1 MFFLI
6 EYYHFLCYTEKNNC
20 DFLLQM
26 DLIAPQNKI
35 AGRYQVIQL
44 LGQSEKSRV
53 FKVLDL
59 TSDQHL
65 ALKVFTDFSNGI
77 HHLQHEFRFLSSLS
91 HPNLVRVHQ
100 FGSER
105 DLYFFTMELVEGPDF
120 MVALTGQPLEERL
133 RLIAQ
138 LCRALEYIHQNDI
151 IHLDL
156 KPSNVLVSPE
166 AGVKLTDFGLAH
178 SSRSQ
183 GLLKAAGTPAYMSPE
198 VISGQIPDGRSDLY
212 SLGVLLY
219 QVFTG
224 RLPFEAP
231 TTEEMI
237 KHHIRSTPQPPK
249 VFDPSLPDEMQL
261 LILRLMAKDPNER
274 PASANEVIQEINR
287 GFGLDLP
294 LESDQ
299 AINRNLFFSRL
310 VGRDKEMADLFQALQ
325 LAAGGHGTC
334 IFISGETGIGRT
346 RLLSEFALQAQLSD
360 AQVFWTRCYS
370 IECTAYEP
378 IIQLLSQ
385 LLPLAQS
392 FCPEVVSFYGP
403 ELMTLLPHWRGLPEI
418 RDHPLPPQLP
428 PHETKLRLLDA
439 ITNFIFKTFEV
450 LPTKP
455 SVVILEG
462 LHWIDSE
469 SLEAIYHLGRNAS
482 RSRVLLIGSMRSDDI
497 DEHHPVLGLVE
508 RLSLEN
514 QAEQIYLKRLTAA
527 EVFTLL
533 GNVLYHA
540 EGLEPLASKIYSETD
555 GNPLLIEEAVFYLM
569 ESGQVRRRL
578 GHWQIDPF
586 SAQALALPTG
596 FRQALERKIQALTQ
610 RQTKS
615 LQALSVMGR
624 PATEKMLSFLTE
636 EPEDLVTEDL
646 IHLKG
651 RNLIVQ
657 IDSPEGPLYG
667 MHHSRIEK
675 LVYDELDDARAGYLH
690 GRAARL
696 LEQLGPSSYQDFIEL
711 ARHYEKAG
719 QSEIAKSWH
728 LKAASLLA
736 DHAPDQ
742 AILHYQAALRLCSPA
757 ESAEVLRPLLN
768 LYFLTGDSSRAAK
781 AASDLLKLTGP
792 SADLYRKLGVCQDRL
807 GDYKRAIDYL
817 NQGLSLS
824 QGDPVTTARIMASL
838 AATYLHQG
846 EYRNAE
852 RSCLEALKALP
863 PDSDPLVEAELYN
876 NLGQI
881 YWQLAEWAQAISV
894 HRKSLELKEKLDDQ
908 YGIATSLNNLGLV
921 YYRMYDW
928 DRAAECHQKSFA
940 IRERIGDISGLA
952 RSYNNLALIYRHL
965 YDWDRAMD
973 YHTKCLQTMERIGSS
988 YELAVSHTNLGLIH
1002 KARSEWDQA
1011 IWSYQR
1017 AIQISSSIGARNVLL
1032 DAYIRISELYLALGS
1047 IESANQYCQQT
1058 LELAAELGGR
1068 LEQGRGMN
1076 IQGRIYQ
1083 MRRQWDRAQE
1093 LLAQAREIFSELDI
1107 KAGEAFILK
1116 NLADLHRAR
1125 GEIRQSSLL
1134 ADRALSLAQ
1143 RVEEQQLVAEIILL
1157 KGELMEEQGHNGL
1170 VYLQWALEL
1179 AKRIN
1184 IKETMW
1190 PIHGALAQH
1199 AARKHRLAE
1208 ALEHYGQ
1215 ALAIFK
1221 QSCRNI
1227 NQPELKNCYLF
1238 EPRRRQLLR
1247 DIKKLRQEV
1256 SKHVP
1261 LA

>member
-1 MFFLI
+1 
-6 EYYHFLCYTEKNNC
+6 
-20 DFLLQM
+20 M
-26 DLIAPQNKI
+26 DIIAPNSKI
-35 AGRYQVIQL
+35 AGRYQVVQL
-44 LGQSEKSRV
+44 LGQSDKSRV

-59 TSDQHL
+59 TNDEHL
-65 ALKVFTDFSNGI
+65 ALKIFSDFSNGI
-77 HHLQHEFRFLSSLS
+77 HQLQHEFKFLSSLS
-91 HPNLVRVHQ
+91 HPNLVRVQQ
-100 FGSER
+100 FGNER
-105 DLYFFTMELVEGPDF
+105 DLHFFTMELVEGRDL
-120 MVALTGQPLEERL
+120 MASLADSSLEERL
-133 RLIAQ
+133 RLVAQ

-156 KPSNVLVSPE
+156 KPSNVLVTTD
-166 AGVKLTDFGLAH
+166 GQVKLTDFGLAH
-178 SSRSQ
+178 CSRSQ
-183 GLLKAAGTPAYMSPE
+183 GLLKAAGTPSYMSPE
-198 VISGQIPDGRSDLY
+198 VISGQMPDGRSDLY

-219 QVFTG
+219 QIFAG

-231 TTEEMI
+231 TTEELV
-237 KHHIRSTPQPPK
+237 KLHIRAVPQPPK
-249 VFDPSLPDEMQL
+249 VFDPSIPDEMQL
-261 LILRLMAKDPNER
+261 LILRLLAKDPNER

-294 LESDQ
+294 LESGQ
-299 AINRNLFFSRL
+299 AASRNLFLSRL

-360 AQVFWTRCYS
+360 AQVFWARCYS
-370 IECTAYEP
+370 SDCSAYEP
-378 IIQLLSQ
+378 VIQLLSQ

-418 RDHPLPPQLP
+418 RDHPLPTQLP

-439 ITNFIFKTFEV
+439 ITNFIFKTFEA
-450 LPTKP
+450 LPTRP
-455 SVVILEG
+455 SVMILEG
-462 LHWIDSE
+462 LHWVDSE
-469 SLEAIYHLGRNAS
+469 SLEAFYHLGRNAS
-482 RSRVLLIGSMRSDDI
+482 RSRVLLIGSMRSDDV

-508 RLSLEN
+508 RLSMEN

-527 EVFTLL
+527 EVSTLL
-533 GNVLYHA
+533 GNVFYHA
-540 EGLEPLASKIYSETD
+540 EGLEPLADRIYQETD
-555 GNPLLIEEAVFYLM
+555 GIPLLIEEAVFYLM

-578 GHWQIDPF
+578 GQWQVDAF
-586 SAQALALPTG
+586 SPQALALPTG
-596 FRQALERKIQALTQ
+596 FRQALERKLQSLSPRQANV
-610 RQTKS
+610 
-615 LQALSVMGR
+615 LQALAVMGR
-624 PATEKMLSFLTE
+624 PASEKMLSFLTE

-657 IDSPEGPLYG
+657 LDSAEGPLYG
-667 MHHSRIEK
+667 LHHSRIEK
-675 LVYDELDDARAGYLH
+675 RIYAGLEVGRASLLH

-696 LEQLGPSSYQDFIEL
+696 LEQLGPSTYQDNIEL
-711 ARHYEKAG
+711 ARHYEKSG
-719 QSEIAKSWH
+719 QGEIAKSCH
-728 LKAASLLA
+728 LRAAALLA

-742 AILHYQAALRLCSPA
+742 AITHYQAALKLCTAA

-781 AASDLLKLTGP
+781 AASDLLRISGP
-792 SADLYRKLGVCQDRL
+792 SADLYRRLGVCQDRL

-824 QGDPVTTARIMASL
+824 QGDPVMIAKIMASL

-846 EYRNAE
+846 EHRNAE
-852 RSCLEALKALP
+852 RCCLEALKALP

-908 YGIATSLNNLGLV
+908 YGIATSYNNLGLV

-928 DRAAECHQKSFA
+928 DRSAECHQKSFA

-965 YDWDRAMD
+965 YDWDKAID

-988 YELAVSHTNLGLIH
+988 FELAVSHTNLGLIH

-1011 IWSYQR
+1011 IWSYHR

-1047 IESANQYCQQT
+1047 MESANQYCQQA
-1058 LELAAELGGR
+1058 LDLAAELGGR

-1093 LLAQAREIFSELDI
+1093 LLTQAREIFSELDI

-1125 GEIRQSSLL
+1125 GEIRQSALL

-1157 KGELMEEQGHNGL
+1157 KGELLEEEGRSGL

-1179 AKRIN
+1179 ANRIN
-1184 IKETMW
+1184 IKETIW

-1199 AARKHRLAE
+1199 AARSHRLAE
-1208 ALEHYGQ
+1208 ALEHYQ
-1215 ALAIFK
+1215 RVLAIFK

-1256 SKHVP
+1256 SKNVA

>member
-1 MFFLI
+1 MQYFIDKWL
-6 EYYHFLCYTEKNNC
+6 FLCYTDLQYC

-26 DLIAPQNKI
+26 ESFTPNSRI
-35 AGRYQVIQL
+35 AGRYQIVQL
-44 LGQSEKSRV
+44 LGQGEKSRV
-53 FKVLDL
+53 FKVIDL
-59 TSDQHL
+59 TTDLPL
-65 ALKVFTDFSNGI
+65 ALKVFSDHSNGI
-77 HHLQHEFRFLSSLS
+77 YHLQHEFRFLSSLR
-91 HPNLVRVHQ
+91 HPNLVQVHH

-105 DLYFFTMELVEGPDF
+105 DLHFFTMDLVEGGDF
-120 MVALTGQPLEERL
+120 LAACQKSALTERL
-133 RLIAQ
+133 RLVAD

-156 KPSNVLVSPE
+156 KPSNILVSAE
-166 AGVKLTDFGLAH
+166 GIVKLTDFGLAH
-178 SSRSQ
+178 SSRNQS
-183 GLLKAAGTPAYMSPE
+183 LLKAAGTPAYMSPE
-198 VISGQIPDGRSDLY
+198 VISGQMPDGRSDLY

-219 QVFTG
+219 LIFAG

-231 TTEEMI
+231 TTEELVKLQI
-237 KHHIRSTPQPPK
+237 KGTPQPPK
-249 VFDPSLPDEMQL
+249 IFNPDVPDQMQL
-261 LILRLMAKDPNER
+261 LILKLLAKDPNER
-274 PASANEVIQEINR
+274 PASANEVIQEINH
-287 GFGLDLP
+287 GFGLDLA
-294 LESDQ
+294 LEEGTASS
-299 AINRNLFFSRL
+299 RHLFLSRL

-334 IFISGETGIGRT
+334 VFISGETGIGRT

-370 IECTAYEP
+370 SECSAYEP
-378 IIQLLSQ
+378 VVQLLSQ

-403 ELMTLLPHWRGLPEI
+403 ELATLLPHWRGLPEI
-418 RDHPLPPQLP
+418 RDHPLPTQLP

-439 ITNFIFKTFEV
+439 ITNFIFKTFEA
-450 LPTKP
+450 LPTRP
-455 SVVILEG
+455 SVVVMEG

-469 SLEAIYHLGRNAS
+469 SLEVFYHLGRNAS
-482 RSRVLLIGSMRSDDI
+482 RSRVLLVGSMRSDDI

-514 QAEQIYLKRLTAA
+514 QAEQIYLKRLTPA
-527 EVFTLL
+527 EVSLL
-533 GNVLYHA
+533 LSNIFYHA
-540 EGLEPLASKIYSETD
+540 EGLEPLSSRIYQETE
-555 GNPLLIEEAVFYLM
+555 GNPLQIEEAVFFLL

-578 GHWQIDPF
+578 GQWQIAPF
-586 SAQALALPTG
+586 STQSLALPSG
-596 FRQALERKIQALTQ
+596 FRQALERKLQSLTPSQ
-610 RQTKS
+610 MKV
-615 LQALSVMGR
+615 LQALAVMGR
-624 PATEKMLSFLTE
+624 PASDKMLAYVTE
-636 EPEDLVTEDL
+636 APEDQVMEDI

-657 IDSPEGPLYG
+657 IDDPEGPLFG

-675 LVYDELDDARAGYLH
+675 QIYSALSAEQASALHHRAS
-690 GRAARL
+690 RL
-696 LEQLGPSSYQDFIEL
+696 LEQLGPSTYQDFIEL
-711 ARHYEKAG
+711 ARHHEKAS
-719 QSEIAKSWH
+719 QIEIAKSCH

-742 AILHYQAALRLCSPA
+742 AIIHYQAALRLCSNA
-757 ESAEVLRPLLN
+757 ESPEILRPLLN

-781 AASDLLKLTGP
+781 AASDLLKLVGP
-792 SADLYRKLGVCQDRL
+792 SADLFRRLGVCQDRL
-807 GDYKRAIDYL
+807 GDYQRAIDYL
-817 NQGLSLS
+817 NQGLSLC
-824 QGDPVTTARIMASL
+824 QGDPVMTARIMASL

-846 EYRNAE
+846 EHRNAE

-863 PDSDPLVEAELYN
+863 PDSDPLIEAELYN

-894 HRKSLELKEKLDDQ
+894 HRKSLHLKEKLDDQ
-908 YGIATSLNNLGLV
+908 YGIATSYNNLGLV

-965 YDWDRAMD
+965 YDWDKAID

-988 YELAVSHTNLGLIH
+988 LELAVSHTNLGLIH

-1011 IWSYQR
+1011 VWSYNR

-1032 DAYIRISELYLALGS
+1032 DAYVRISELYLALGS
-1047 IESANQYCQQT
+1047 MESAGQYCQQA
-1058 LELAAELGGR
+1058 LNLASELGGR

-1093 LLAQAREIFSELDI
+1093 LLTQAREIFSELDI
-1107 KAGEAFILK
+1107 RAGEAFILK

-1125 GEIRQSSLL
+1125 GEIRQASLL

-1157 KGELMEEQGHNGL
+1157 KGELLEEEGSSGL

-1184 IKETMW
+1184 IKETVW
-1190 PIHGALAQH
+1190 PIYGALAQH
-1199 AARKHRLAE
+1199 AVRTRKPAE
-1208 ALEHYGQ
+1208 ALEYYRKVLGV
-1215 ALAIFK
+1215 FK

-1227 NQPELKNCYLF
+1227 SQPELKNCYLF

-1256 SKHVP
+1256 SRNVA